1 MAVTYRKSILEDT
14 EILAPHMREQDARE
28 VFLSHGLSPREALRV
43 SCCNSEESFTIIDD
57 DQDIVGMF
65 GYVDDSNCKGVPWLL
80 GSNKLVEKKNHR
92 SFLVQSQD
100 YLNSLKIKY
109 DFLYNYVHAENA
121 ASLQWLRWLGFS
133 LGQEL
138 KNWGL
143 NNGTF
148 IKFSWE
154 RR

>member
-1 MAVTYRKSILEDT
+1 MAVTYRTSILEDT

-43 SCCNSEESFTIIDD
+43 SYGNSEESFTIIDD
-57 DQDIVGMF
+57 DQDVVGMF
-65 GYVDDSNCKGVPWLL
+65 GYVGDSNCKGVPWLL

-92 SFLVQSQD
+92 SFLIQSKD
-100 YLNSLKIKY
+100 YINSLKIKY
-109 DFLYNYVHAENA
+109 DLLYNYVHIENST
-121 ASLQWLRWLGFS
+121 SLDWLQWLGFS